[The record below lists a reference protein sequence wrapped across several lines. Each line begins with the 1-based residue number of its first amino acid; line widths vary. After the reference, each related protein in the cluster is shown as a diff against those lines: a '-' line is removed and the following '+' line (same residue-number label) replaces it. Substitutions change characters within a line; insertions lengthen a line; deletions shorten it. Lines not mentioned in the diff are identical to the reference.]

1 MLFKIL
7 LYQQNEKFISII
19 NCINGFLKA
28 SVNDLISL
36 KRTRLNEKDN
46 NPSKGF
52 GCTIE
57 WNTVLR
63 PIKNPPTVKW
73 QMCKGEPIIG
83 VMIPISCN
91 FHFSSVPLL

>member
-7 LYQQNEKFISII
+7 LYQQNENFISII

-57 WNTVLR
+57 
-63 PIKNPPTVKW
+63 
-73 QMCKGEPIIG
+73 
-83 VMIPISCN
+83 
-91 FHFSSVPLL
+91 